1 MRSFCEVDFSHKRQL
16 RSFCEVDFL
25 AFQLENSTFA
35 TNKKLNAMKKLS
47 ATCFATLI
55 SMASLA
61 NCGVVTLQTD
71 DKDFK
76 GHKERT
82 EGQIPV
88 VPFDDNSVYL
98 RTDSGAVAAHVT
110 ITGTGGTVMYSG
122 TTVITP
128 SVQAISAPNIAGE
141 EKYMIEIT
149 TDRRRLYGYFM

>member
-1 MRSFCEVDFSHKRQL
+1 MRSFCEVAFCHLKRL

-25 AFQLENSTFA
+25 AFKHENSTFA

-61 NCGVVTLQTD
+61 NSGVVTLQTD
-71 DKDFK
+71 NTHSR
-76 GHKERT
+76 GREERRT
-82 EGQIPV
+82 GINNT

-110 ITGTGGTVMYSG
+110 ITGTSGTVMYSG

-128 SVQAISAPNIAGE
+128 SVQAISAPNAAGE